1 VRPENSIDAGGVD
14 LSLTGMSQATAN
26 KFLVLLDQ
34 LLWSVDSPNGTGVVL
49 YGNEVFARQFTA
61 AIRTMGTNGG
71 FSIAQDQFGRSISMY
86 KGAVLRDPGYMQDQ
100 STRIISTTEN
110 ATGTANTGGTFTSV
124 YAVNYGTDHFYG
136 WQFEAPNVQDLGL
149 IYNGAIYRTLID
161 WAVGLMNAS
170 TRSIGRLYDI
180 KLA

>member
-1 VRPENSIDAGGVD
+1 
-14 LSLTGMSQATAN
+14 
-26 KFLVLLDQ
+26 
-34 LLWSVDSPNGTGVVL
+34 
-49 YGNEVFARQFTA
+49 
-61 AIRTMGTNGG
+61 
-71 FSIAQDQFGRSISMY
+71 MY